1 MSIYLI
7 IILISALWILSEVI
21 LGGTRHSGSKESK
34 KLDKSS
40 LSFLHITISLS
51 VFSGVLL
58 GVYGIGLIQVRHHL
72 LSICGIFLMLLGLVL
87 RWTAIL
93 TLRRYFTVDV
103 SILPG
108 HQIVKK
114 GIYKYIRHPSYA
126 GSLLSFLGL
135 GLAFSNWLSTIIIFI
150 PILTAFIYRMQ
161 VEEKALI
168 QAFGEEYLDYSNT
181 AKRLI
186 PKIY

>member
-1 MSIYLI
+1 MNISI
-7 IILISALWILSEVI
+7 IIIVISAFWIISEIILSFAKRSEA
-21 LGGTRHSGSKESK
+21 KESSR
-34 KLDKSS
+34 LDRSS
-40 LSFLHITISLS
+40 LSFLWIAILLS
-51 VFSGVLL
+51 VFIGVFL
-58 GVYGIGLIQVRHHL
+58 GVRGIGFIRVRYNL
-72 LSICGIFLMLLGLVL
+72 LSICGIILMLLGLVL

-181 AKRLI
+181 TKRLI

>member
-1 MSIYLI
+1 MNIGII
-7 IILISALWILSEVI
+7 IILISAFWVLSEII
-21 LGGTRHSGSKESK
+21 LGRTKRSGSKESE
-34 KLDKSS
+34 KLDRSS

-51 VFSGVLL
+51 VFCGVIL
-58 GVYGIGLIQVRHHL
+58 GIYGIGFMRVRHNL
-72 LSICGIFLMLLGLVL
+72 LSICGISLMLLGLL
-87 RWTAIL
+87 IRWAAIL
-93 TLRRYFTVDV
+93 TLRKYFTVDV

-108 HQIVKK
+108 HKIVNK

-150 PILTAFIYRMQ
+150 PILIVFVYRMQ

-168 QAFGEEYLDYSNT
+168 QAFGNEYLDYSKAT
-181 AKRLI
+181 KRLI